1 MSDKIYC
8 DGISNIAL
16 VGGMVRID
24 LFTLSPM
31 AKDKNGRPSM
41 DFLTQLVMPPDSFL
55 QGLGA
60 MQNLVQ
66 QLKDKGVVKPVPGPG
81 DAGAANIE
89 VLPPKK

>member
-16 VGGMVRID
+16 VGGMVRLD
-24 LFTLSPM
+24 LFTLSPT

-41 DFLTQLVMPPDSFL
+41 EFLTQLVMPPDSFL

-60 MQNLVQ
+60 MQSLVQ
-66 QLKDKGVVKPVPGPG
+66 QLKEKGVVRPLPQGEE
-81 DAGAANIE
+81 AAAAN
-89 VLPPKK
+89 KQ

>member
-16 VGGMVRID
+16 VGGMVRLD
-24 LFTLSPM
+24 LFTLSPT

-41 DFLTQLVMPPDSFL
+41 EFLTQLVMPPDSFL

-60 MQNLVQ
+60 MQSLVQ
-66 QLKDKGVVKPVPGPG
+66 QLKEKGVVRPMPQGEEAAATSKP
-81 DAGAANIE
+81 
-89 VLPPKK
+89 

>member
-1 MSDKIYC
+1 MSSDNKIYC

-24 LFTLSPM
+24 LFTLSPT
-31 AKDKNGRPSM
+31 AKDKNGRPAM

-60 MQNLVQ
+60 MQSLVQ
-66 QLKDKGVVKPVPGPG
+66 QLKEKGVVRPLPQGG
-81 DAGAANIE
+81 EGASE
-89 VLPPKK
+89 VKQ

>member
-1 MSDKIYC
+1 MSSDNKIYC

-24 LFTLSPM
+24 LFTLSPT
-31 AKDKNGRPSM
+31 AKDKNGRPAM

-66 QLKDKGVVKPVPGPG
+66 QLKEKGVVRPLPQNG
-81 DAGAANIE
+81 DGASE
-89 VLPPKK
+89 VKQ